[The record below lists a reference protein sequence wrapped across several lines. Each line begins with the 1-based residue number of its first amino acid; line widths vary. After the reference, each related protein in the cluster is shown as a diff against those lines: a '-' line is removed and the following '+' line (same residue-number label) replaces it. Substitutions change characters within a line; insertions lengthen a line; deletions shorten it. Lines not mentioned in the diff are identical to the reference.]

1 MGYNINVYFLMY
13 SILKKAQC
21 QIEFVN
27 VPVYCPLDKS
37 VRYLDDVVVHAV
49 PLSAEGILTVTAFH
63 IFAIRYQMNL
73 ATATT
78 SS

>member
-1 MGYNINVYFLMY
+1 MV
-13 SILKKAQC
+13 SWVESK
-21 QIEFVN
+21 
-27 VPVYCPLDKS
+27 
-37 VRYLDDVVVHAV
+37 RYLDAVVVHAV
-49 PLSAEGILTVTAFH
+49 PLVAEETRDANVFH